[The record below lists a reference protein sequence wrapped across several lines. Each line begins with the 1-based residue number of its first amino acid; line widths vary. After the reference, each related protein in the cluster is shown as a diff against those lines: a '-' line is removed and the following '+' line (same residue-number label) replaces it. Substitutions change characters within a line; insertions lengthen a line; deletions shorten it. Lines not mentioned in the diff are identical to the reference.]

1 MIDETEELL
10 CDNCGDSHLQSAWV
24 EKIDRRQ
31 WWCPECST
39 PPRDRYAG
47 VTHRR
52 VRVHDGDPFDDERPH
67 RPHAGREGFDDETD
81 NDRKSE

>member
-1 MIDETEELL
+1 MIDETTELP
-10 CDNCGDSHLQSAWV
+10 CRHCGDWMRSAWI

-52 VRVHDGDPFDDERPH
+52 VRIHDGEQFDDNDERPH
-67 RPHAGREGFDDETD
+67 RPHAGREGFDD
-81 NDRKSE
+81 NDKNSD